1 MNSNKK
7 LDLVWG
13 ISLILCGTSVWIS
26 DMLGI
31 PKWCRIAYAVILLI
45 ILVYTTVK
53 KVKSERTEKIK
64 DKDKDKDKKDKKI
77 QSKYMIALTIM
88 ILVIGIYNIAIFI
101 CNITGV
107 VLPDAFHLAGSIAML
122 AVVIAIVVVSMKMY
136 INSMK

>member
-31 PKWCRIAYAVILLI
+31 PKWCRIAYSVILLI
-45 ILVYTTVK
+45 VLVYTTVK
-53 KVKSERTEKIK
+53 KVRSERTEKMK
-64 DKDKDKDKKDKKI
+64 DKDKDRKDKKI

-88 ILVIGIYNIAIFI
+88 ILVIGIYDLAIFI

>member
-13 ISLILCGTSVWIS
+13 ISLILCGASVWIS

-45 ILVYTTVK
+45 VLVYTTVK
-53 KVKSERTEKIK
+53 KIKSERTEKM
-64 DKDKDKDKKDKKI
+64 KDKDKDKKDKKI

-88 ILVIGIYNIAIFI
+88 ILVIGIYNLAIFI

-136 INSMK
+136 IDSMK

>member
-13 ISLILCGTSVWIS
+13 ISLILCGTSVWIP

-45 ILVYTTVK
+45 VLVYTTVK
-53 KVKSERTEKIK
+53 KIKSERTEKMK
-64 DKDKDKDKKDKKI
+64 DKDKDRKDKKI

-88 ILVIGIYNIAIFI
+88 ILVIGIYNLAIFI

>member
-1 MNSNKK
+1 M
-7 LDLVWG
+7 
-13 ISLILCGTSVWIS
+13 
-26 DMLGI
+26 MLRRHRMDVMG
-31 PKWCRIAYAVILLI
+31 
-45 ILVYTTVK
+45 
-53 KVKSERTEKIK
+53 K
-64 DKDKDKDKKDKKI
+64 DRKDKKI

-88 ILVIGIYNIAIFI
+88 ILVIGIYNLAIFI

>member
-31 PKWCRIAYAVILLI
+31 PKWFRIAYAVILLI
-45 ILVYTTVK
+45 VLVYTTVK
-53 KVKSERTEKIK
+53 KVKSERTEKMK
-64 DKDKDKDKKDKKI
+64 DKDKDRKDKKI

-88 ILVIGIYNIAIFI
+88 ILVIGIYNLAIFI

>member
-13 ISLILCGTSVWIS
+13 ISLILCGASVWIS

-45 ILVYTTVK
+45 VLVYTTVK
-53 KVKSERTEKIK
+53 KIKSERTEKM
-64 DKDKDKDKKDKKI
+64 KDKDKKDKKI

-88 ILVIGIYNIAIFI
+88 ILVIEIYNLAIFI

-136 INSMK
+136 IDSMK

>member
-1 MNSNKK
+1 MNSSKK

-13 ISLILCGTSVWIS
+13 ISLILCGASVWIS

-45 ILVYTTVK
+45 VLVYTTVK
-53 KVKSERTEKIK
+53 KIKSERTEKM
-64 DKDKDKDKKDKKI
+64 KDKDKDKKDKKI
-77 QSKYMIALTIM
+77 QSKYMISLTIM
-88 ILVIGIYNIAIFI
+88 ILVIGIYNLAIFI

-136 INSMK
+136 IDSMK

>member
-45 ILVYTTVK
+45 VLVYTTVK
-53 KVKSERTEKIK
+53 KIKSERTEKM
-64 DKDKDKDKKDKKI
+64 KDKDKDKKDKKI
-77 QSKYMIALTIM
+77 QSKYMIAFTIM
-88 ILVIGIYNIAIFI
+88 ILVIGIYSLAIFI

-122 AVVIAIVVVSMKMY
+122 AVVIAVVVVSMKMY
-136 INSMK
+136 IDSMK

>member
-45 ILVYTTVK
+45 VLVYTTVK
-53 KVKSERTEKIK
+53 KVKSERTEKMK
-64 DKDKDKDKKDKKI
+64 DKDKDRKDKKI

-88 ILVIGIYNIAIFI
+88 ILVIGIYNLAIFI

-107 VLPDAFHLAGSIAML
+107 VLPDAFHLAGGIAML
-122 AVVIAIVVVSMKMY
+122 AVVVAIVVVSMKMY

>member
-45 ILVYTTVK
+45 VLVYTTVK
-53 KVKSERTEKIK
+53 KFKPERTEKMN
-64 DKDKDKDKKDKKI
+64 DKDKKDKKI

-88 ILVIGIYNIAIFI
+88 IGVIGIYDLAIFI

-136 INSMK
+136 IDSMK

>member
-45 ILVYTTVK
+45 VLVYTTVK
-53 KVKSERTEKIK
+53 KIKSERTEKVK
-64 DKDKDKDKKDKKI
+64 DKDKNDKKI

-88 ILVIGIYNIAIFI
+88 ILVIGIYDLAIFI

-122 AVVIAIVVVSMKMY
+122 AVVVAIVIVSMKMY
-136 INSMK
+136 IDSMK

>member
-1 MNSNKK
+1 MNSKK
-7 LDLVWG
+7 KIDLVWG

-45 ILVYTTVK
+45 VLVYTTVK
-53 KVKSERTEKIK
+53 KIKSERTEKM
-64 DKDKDKDKKDKKI
+64 KDKDKDKKDKKI
-77 QSKYMIALTIM
+77 QSKYMIAFTIM
-88 ILVIGIYNIAIFI
+88 ILVIGIYSLAIFI

-122 AVVIAIVVVSMKMY
+122 AVVIAIVVVSMKIY
-136 INSMK
+136 IDSMK

>member
-13 ISLILCGTSVWIS
+13 ISLILCGASLWIS

-45 ILVYTTVK
+45 VLVYTTVK
-53 KVKSERTEKIK
+53 KIKSERTEKM
-64 DKDKDKDKKDKKI
+64 KDKDKKDKKI

-88 ILVIGIYNIAIFI
+88 ILVIGIYNLAIFI

-136 INSMK
+136 IDSMK

>member
-45 ILVYTTVK
+45 VLVYTTVK
-53 KVKSERTEKIK
+53 KVKSERTEKMK
-64 DKDKDKDKKDKKI
+64 DKDRKDKKI

-88 ILVIGIYNIAIFI
+88 ILVIGIYNLAIFI

>member
-45 ILVYTTVK
+45 VLVYTTVK
-53 KVKSERTEKIK
+53 KIKSERTEKMK
-64 DKDKDKDKKDKKI
+64 DKDNDRKDKKI

-88 ILVIGIYNIAIFI
+88 ILVIGIYNLAIFI